1 MCWRG
6 GHPRLVQAALLDNV
20 SIPFCFQ
27 NLMGSVFPDLKGRY
41 MMGKVIQ
48 SSGSLPVSPP
58 AWWKRAL
65 ARPGGKH
72 STGLWIFLFLLPFL
86 LLFGAFTLW
95 PLLATAVYSF
105 SDWNGIDALSAQ
117 NFVGLGNYQELMRD
131 PLFWQSFW
139 NTLLFAIIN
148 TVIKLPLSLFLAIL
162 LTRKWLWF
170 KRFFRT
176 VFFVPIILP
185 VALAGQIFTL
195 LLNPSNGALDSFL
208 MWTGLIKQPIDLL
221 GNESTVLWS
230 VIIISVWQIFGQYM
244 LYWMA
249 ALQNVPEELYE
260 SAQIDRANAW
270 QQFTRITLPM
280 IAPMVVVI
288 TLLGLINALHVF
300 GVVVTTTSGGPG
312 TSSYVLSYYIY
323 EAAFQNIPFR
333 YGYASATAVLF
344 IALAAVFVV
353 IQWWLGRGNKQATNQ
368 LGGGGRA

>member
-1 MCWRG
+1 M
-6 GHPRLVQAALLDNV
+6 
-20 SIPFCFQ
+20 S
-27 NLMGSVFPDLKGRY
+27 
-41 MMGKVIQ
+41 KVIHPPGALPAA
-48 SSGSLPVSPP
+48 SSAGRKQARARSRG
-58 AWWKRAL
+58 KRL
-65 ARPGGKH
+65 
-72 STGLWIFLFLLPFL
+72 TGLWIFLFLLPFL

-105 SDWNGIDALSAQ
+105 FDWNGIDALSTQ
-117 NFVGLGNYQELMRD
+117 NFVGVGNYQDLLRD

-139 NTLLFAIIN
+139 NTVLFALLN

-208 MWTGLIKQPIDLL
+208 MSLHLIKQPVDLL
-221 GNESTVLWS
+221 GNEHTVLWT

-249 ALQNVPEELYE
+249 ALQGVPEELYE
-260 SAQIDRANAW
+260 SARIDRAGAW

-280 IAPMVVVI
+280 IAPMAVVI
-288 TLLGLINALHVF
+288 TLLGLVNALHVF
-300 GVVVTTTSGGPG
+300 GVVVTTTAGGPG

-323 EAAFQNIPFR
+323 EAAFANIPFR
-333 YGYASATAVLF
+333 YGYASAAAILF
-344 IALAAVFVV
+344 IALAAIFVL
-353 IQWWLGRGNKQATNQ
+353 IQWRLERGNKQASQQ
-368 LGGGGRA
+368 LGGGRA

>member
-1 MCWRG
+1 
-6 GHPRLVQAALLDNV
+6 
-20 SIPFCFQ
+20 
-27 NLMGSVFPDLKGRY
+27 
-41 MMGKVIQ
+41 MGKVIQ
-48 SSGSLPVSPP
+48 SSGPLSASPP
-58 AWWKRAL
+58 TERKRAF
-65 ARPGGKH
+65 ARLRGKR
-72 STGLWIFLFLLPFL
+72 STGLWILLFLLPFL

-95 PLLATAVYSF
+95 PLLATAIYSF
-105 SDWNGIDALSAQ
+105 FDWNGIDALSSQ
-117 NFVGLGNYQELMRD
+117 NFVGLANYQELLHD

-139 NTLLFAIIN
+139 NTLLFAVLN
-148 TVIKLPLSLFLAIL
+148 TVIKLPISLFLAIL

-185 VALAGQIFTL
+185 VALAGQIFTF

-208 MWTGLIKQPIDLL
+208 MSIGVIKQPFDLL
-221 GNESTVLWS
+221 GNENTVLWT

-260 SAQIDRANAW
+260 SAQIDRASAW

-280 IAPMVVVI
+280 IAPMAVVI
-288 TLLGLINALHVF
+288 TLLGLTNALHVF
-300 GVVVTTTSGGPG
+300 GVVVTTTAGGPG

-333 YGYASATAVLF
+333 YGYASAAAILF
-344 IALAAVFVV
+344 IVLAAVFVI
-353 IQWWLGRGNKQATNQ
+353 IQRWLGRGSKSGDQ
-368 LGGGGRA
+368 LPGGGRA

>member
-1 MCWRG
+1 
-6 GHPRLVQAALLDNV
+6 
-20 SIPFCFQ
+20 
-27 NLMGSVFPDLKGRY
+27 
-41 MMGKVIQ
+41 MGKVIQ
-48 SSGSLPVSPP
+48 SSGTLPASPP
-58 AWWKRAL
+58 TWWQRAL
-65 ARPGGKH
+65 ARSRGKR

-95 PLLATAVYSF
+95 PLLATAAYSF
-105 SDWNGIDALSAQ
+105 FDWNGIDALSSQ
-117 NFVGLGNYQELMRD
+117 NFVGLGNYQELLHD

-139 NTLLFAIIN
+139 NTLLFAVMN

-185 VALAGQIFTL
+185 VALAGQIFTF

-208 MWTGLIKQPIDLL
+208 MGIGVMKQPLDLL

-230 VIIISVWQIFGQYM
+230 VILISIWQIFGQYM

-260 SAQIDRANAW
+260 SAQIDRASAW
-270 QQFTRITLPM
+270 KQFTRITLPM
-280 IAPMVVVI
+280 IAPMAVVI
-288 TLLGLINALHVF
+288 TLLGLTNALHVF

-323 EAAFQNIPFR
+323 EAAFQNVPFR
-333 YGYASATAVLF
+333 YGYASAAAVLF
-344 IALAAVFVV
+344 IALAAVFVI
-353 IQWWLGRGNKQATNQ
+353 IQWWLGRGSKQTTQQ
-368 LGGGGRA
+368 LGGGRA

>member
-1 MCWRG
+1 
-6 GHPRLVQAALLDNV
+6 
-20 SIPFCFQ
+20 
-27 NLMGSVFPDLKGRY
+27 
-41 MMGKVIQ
+41 MGKVIQ
-48 SSGSLPVSPP
+48 SSGTLPATSS
-58 AWWKRAL
+58 AGGRRAL
-65 ARPGGKH
+65 ARSRGKRL
-72 STGLWIFLFLLPFL
+72 TGLWIFLFLLPFL

-95 PLLATAVYSF
+95 PLLATALYSF
-105 SDWNGIDALSAQ
+105 FDWNGIDALSSQ
-117 NFVGLGNYQELMRD
+117 NFVGLGNYQELLRD

-139 NTLLFAIIN
+139 NTLLFAVIN
-148 TVIKLPLSLFLAIL
+148 TSIKLPLSLFLAIL

-185 VALAGQIFTL
+185 VALAGQIFTF

-208 MWTGLIKQPIDLL
+208 MKLGLLKQPLDLL
-221 GNESTVLWS
+221 GNENTVLWT
-230 VIIISVWQIFGQYM
+230 VIVISVWQIFGQYM

-260 SAQIDRANAW
+260 SAQIDRASVW

-280 IAPMVVVI
+280 IAPMAVVI
-288 TLLGLINALHVF
+288 TLLGLVNALHVF

-333 YGYASATAVLF
+333 YGYASAAAVLF
-344 IALAAVFVV
+344 IALAAVFML
-353 IQWWLGRGNKQATNQ
+353 IQWRLGRGNRQAFQ
-368 LGGGGRA
+368 QPGGGGRA